1 VTSLSPIADLP
12 GVPTIAQLYPD
23 FVFTEFFAF
32 AAPPKTPS
40 AIVDKLSE
48 GIRETVRLPD
58 VAQRFHDLAITPVGS
73 SPSEMAALLKQER
86 ARWQKIATQLGIK
99 MD

>member
-1 VTSLSPIADLP
+1 
-12 GVPTIAQLYPD
+12 
-23 FVFTEFFAF
+23 
-32 AAPPKTPS
+32 
-40 AIVDKLSE
+40 
-48 GIRETVRLPD
+48 VRLPD